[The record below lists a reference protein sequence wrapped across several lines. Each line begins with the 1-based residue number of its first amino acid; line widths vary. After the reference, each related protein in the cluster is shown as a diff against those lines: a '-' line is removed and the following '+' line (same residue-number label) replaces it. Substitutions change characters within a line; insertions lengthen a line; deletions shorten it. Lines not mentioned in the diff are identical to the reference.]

1 MYNLNELN
9 VYGSYS
15 TLFNFNSNP
24 ASLDSLLKD
33 KWFDGDEKAITIL
46 GKKAFT

>member
-1 MYNLNELN
+1 MSKD
-9 VYGSYS
+9 VYDA
-15 TLFNFNSNP
+15 FWK
-24 ASLDSLLKD
+24 LKD